1 MTDAHT
7 LPSRMTAKT
16 SPAHKPKRKPKSQ
29 PGVDLIG
36 ESRSL
41 LAEARSTNAAAVKK
55 VVGLSHLEA
64 ILSTVA
70 AGASSEEHS
79 DSGPITIQTIIGR
92 VRIGLD
98 KERIVLG
105 AGSFMALDAHV
116 RHTHKGL
123 EDSVVLITF
132 AWPNSQSGRFRWPE
146 GE

>member
-1 MTDAHT
+1 
-7 LPSRMTAKT
+7 MTAKI
-16 SPAHKPKRKPKSQ
+16 SASHKPKRKPKNQ
-29 PGVDLIG
+29 PGLDLIS

-64 ILSTVA
+64 ILSTVV
-70 AGASSEEHS
+70 AGTSSEEHS

-92 VRIGLD
+92 VRITSA
-98 KERIVLG
+98 KERIVLA
-105 AGSFMALDAHV
+105 AGSFMALDRNV
-116 RHTHKGL
+116 RHIHEGI

-132 AWPNSQSGRFRWPE
+132 AWPNSQSGRFYWPE